1 MQTQT
6 ERQRLQEELE
16 ALRRRV
22 AELEGTAEL
31 RSDRADDSAEAV
43 DDRFRKI
50 FDHSNDAIFL
60 VDPLADEILDCNRKA
75 CGMLGYTRD
84 ELLAVPLSVVHPYE
98 MKQLQAFVQDVYK
111 HGKGWTNELTCMT
124 KGHAVLEAELSAS
137 VVEIDDKR
145 LMIALV
151 RDVSD
156 RERLARENAY
166 LNDELR
172 EEGRFGAIIGE
183 SPAIKELLSQVEVV
197 APTDASVLISGGSG
211 TGKELFARAI
221 HERSARARRPL
232 VRVNCAAVSS
242 ELFESEFFGHVK
254 GAFTGAVRDRV
265 GRFQLADGGTL
276 FLDEVGEIPL
286 PLQGKLLRVLQEGQF
301 ERVGEARTREV
312 DVRIIAATN
321 RCLAQEVED
330 GRFREDLYYRI
341 NVFPLAIPP
350 LAMRSE
356 DIAPLALHF
365 IGHAC
370 ERFHLPRA
378 SMSLSQR
385 RALERYSWPGN
396 VRELQNVVERAVIVA
411 RGGPLQFSLG
421 HRPTTGSSL
430 ATAAGAA
437 PGPPPA
443 QELTLDDLKQLEREV
458 IVHALEATRWKIY
471 GDDGA
476 AARLGLPPTTLAS
489 KIKKLGL
496 QRPTSQRQQPDGEQ
510 TANA

>member
-1 MQTQT
+1 MQP
-6 ERQRLQEELE
+6 QREQEQLQQELE

-31 RSDRADDSAEAV
+31 CADEGNGAESAN
-43 DDRFRKI
+43 DRFRKI

-60 VDPLADEILDCNRKA
+60 VDPLADEIIDCNHKA
-75 CGMLGYTRD
+75 CGLLGYTRD
-84 ELLAVPLSVVHPYE
+84 ELLSVPLSVVHPYE
-98 MKQLQAFVQDVYK
+98 MKQLQAFVQDVFEQ
-111 HGKGWTNELTCMT
+111 GRGWTNELTCMT
-124 KGHAVLEAELSAS
+124 KSHAVLEAELSAS
-137 VVEIDDKR
+137 VVEIDGKR

-166 LNDELR
+166 LNAELR
-172 EEGRFGAIIGE
+172 EEGRFGSIIGE
-183 SPAIKELLSQVEVV
+183 SAVIKDLLSEVEVV

-221 HERSARARRPL
+221 HERSARANRPL
-232 VRVNCAAVSS
+232 VRVNCAAVPS

-312 DVRIIAATN
+312 DVRLVAATN

-330 GRFREDLYYRI
+330 GRFREDLYYRV

-350 LAMRSE
+350 LSMRSE

-365 IGHAC
+365 IEHAC
-370 ERFHLPRA
+370 ERFHLPQA
-378 SMSLSQR
+378 SMSMSQR

-411 RGGPLQFSLG
+411 RGGPLQFTLG
-421 HRPTTGSSL
+421 SQQSTGSYP
-430 ATAAGAA
+430 TVA

-443 QELTLDDLKQLEREV
+443 DQLTLDDLKQLEREV
-458 IVHALEATRWKIY
+458 IVHALEQTQWKIY

-496 QRPTSQRQQPDGEQ
+496 ERPMPQHQAPGQQ
-510 TANA
+510 TANP

>member
-1 MQTQT
+1 MRTQR
-6 ERQRLQEELE
+6 EQQQLLEELG

-31 RSDRADDSAEAV
+31 STGGTSGGAETV

-75 CGMLGYTRD
+75 CRLLGYTRD

-98 MKQLQAFVQDVYK
+98 MKQLQAFVQEVYEQ
-111 HGKGWTNELTCMT
+111 GKGWTNELTCMT

-151 RDVSD
+151 RDVSE

-166 LNDELR
+166 LNAELR
-172 EEGRFGAIIGE
+172 EEGRFGSIIGE
-183 SPAIKELLSQVEVV
+183 SAVIKELLSQVEVV

-221 HERSARARRPL
+221 HERSARAGRPL
-232 VRVNCAAVSS
+232 VRVNCAAVPS

-286 PLQGKLLRVLQEGQF
+286 SLQGKLLRVLQEGQF
-301 ERVGEARTREV
+301 ERVGDARTREV

-330 GRFREDLYYRI
+330 GRFREDLYYRV
-341 NVFPLAIPP
+341 NVFPLAIPS
-350 LAMRSE
+350 LALRSE

-365 IGHAC
+365 IEHAS
-370 ERFHLPRA
+370 ERFHLPQA

-411 RGGPLQFSLG
+411 RGGPLQFTLG
-421 HRPTTGSSL
+421 NRPPTGSYPVV
-430 ATAAGAA
+430 AD
-437 PGPPPA
+437 PPPA

-458 IVHALEATRWKIY
+458 IVHALEGTRWKIY

-496 QRPTSQRQQPDGEQ
+496 ERPMLQRQAA
-510 TANA
+510 TANP